1 MAISRS
7 NFPKLTSTKSKD
19 NSSMKK
25 KSVKKAPAPNAQMSP
40 RKQMAMEGISKAK
53 KMAKGGKV
61 TKGKC

>member
-1 MAISRS
+1 
-7 NFPKLTSTKSKD
+7 
-19 NSSMKK
+19 MKK